1 MKQCLKWPG
10 TLAREVIKLV
20 EDKAQGNPLM
30 IKEIMITLAG
40 KGKLVSTDASGEV
53 PEPTPRSSASG
64 TPKYVFRNA
73 CSSLHCRFSLALFC
87 VPLNVSLPSPC
98 LATVRLLCVA
108 DLVDNCGSLITLM
121 LKRTFHF
128 VSWSWLIWACEW
140 TGCHPFNK
148 WRSKLVQ

>member
-40 KGKLVSTDASGEV
+40 KSKLVSVDVTGEV

-64 TPKYVFRNA
+64 TPK
-73 CSSLHCRFSLALFC
+73 
-87 VPLNVSLPSPC
+87 
-98 LATVRLLCVA
+98 
-108 DLVDNCGSLITLM
+108 
-121 LKRTFHF
+121 
-128 VSWSWLIWACEW
+128 
-140 TGCHPFNK
+140 
-148 WRSKLVQ
+148 